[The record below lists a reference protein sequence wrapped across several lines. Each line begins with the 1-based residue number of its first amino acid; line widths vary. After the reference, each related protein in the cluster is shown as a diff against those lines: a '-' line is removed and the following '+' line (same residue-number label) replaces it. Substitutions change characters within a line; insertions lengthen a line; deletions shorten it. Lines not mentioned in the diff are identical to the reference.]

1 MPFYAVA
8 NGRDVGIFLSWDE
21 CNSSVK
27 GYKNALYKKF
37 DKREQAEEFIRAQ
50 EFIRLNQQ
58 DTITTVEKVDDFV
71 PDYYVYTDGA
81 CSNNGK
87 PNAQAGIGIYFGD
100 DDPCNVSQKIDGNQ
114 TNNAA
119 ELSAII
125 ETYSI
130 IEDDIANGK
139 KVAIVTDSEYAI
151 KCVSSYGEKC
161 CGEGWSKDIPNKEL
175 VKLAYEMYKDKPNIK
190 FIHIKAHT
198 SNTDIH
204 SIGNANADHLANMA
218 IGLESCPYNKPSVN
232 IGTLNTDRVEKMKKV
247 QAEGLA
253 LFTRK
258 NIDYGDAFAKYGVI
272 GVLMRIE
279 DKIQRSISITK
290 NGVNIINDEGIRDTL
305 IDLHNYAAM
314 ALMLLDEDDS
324 KNA

>member
-8 NGRDVGIFLSWDE
+8 NGRDIGIFSTWDE
-21 CNSSVK
+21 CNNSVK

-37 DKREQAEEFIRAQ
+37 DKRELAEEYIRSQ
-50 EFIRLNQQ
+50 KNQQ
-58 DTITTVEKVDDFV
+58 NTIIEKTDDFV

-87 PNAQAGIGIYFGD
+87 PNAEAGIGIYFGED
-100 DDPCNVSQKIDGNQ
+100 DERNVSQKIDGNQ

-119 ELSAII
+119 ELTAII

-130 IEDDIANGK
+130 IENDVVDGK
-139 KVAIVTDSEYAI
+139 KVAIVTDSEYAM
-151 KCVSSYGEKC
+151 KCASSYGEKC

-175 VKLAYEMYKDKPNIK
+175 VKLAYEMYKDKHNIK

-198 SNTDIH
+198 TNSDIH
-204 SIGNANADHLANMA
+204 SIGNANADYLANMA
-218 IGLESCPYNKPSVN
+218 IGLECCPYNKKNTESVN
-232 IGTLNTDRVEKMKKV
+232 RIEQMKKV

-279 DKIQRSISITK
+279 DKIQRSLSITK
-290 NGVNIINDEGIRDTL
+290 NGVNLINDEGIRDTL